1 MKTLTSALA
10 ALSILIGFAPVARAD
25 ASADYIA
32 ALNQNQISYSN
43 AATALN
49 MGNSICQQLHSNA
62 TPEVAAEA
70 ALNAGY
76 AAKDA
81 GKILSIASHT
91 LCPDMGPAI
100 DKWAN
105 T

>member
-1 MKTLTSALA
+1 MKTLTSALVT
-10 ALSILIGFAPVARAD
+10 LSILVGFAPAARAD

-43 AATALN
+43 SATALN
-49 MGNSICQQLHSNA
+49 IGNSICQQLHSNA
-62 TPEVAAEA
+62 TPEVAAQA

-76 AAKDA
+76 VAKDA

-105 T
+105 S